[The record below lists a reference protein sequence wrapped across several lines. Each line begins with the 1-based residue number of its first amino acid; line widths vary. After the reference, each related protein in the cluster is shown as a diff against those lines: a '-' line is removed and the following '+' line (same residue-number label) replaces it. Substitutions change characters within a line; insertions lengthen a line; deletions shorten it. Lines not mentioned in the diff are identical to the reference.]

1 MAGSLQYVLHRSEEE
16 RCEEVIPDN
25 YDLWERHEREKERK
39 LASRPDCKDCGNHIQ
54 DDFYF
59 EVEGD
64 ILCEECMYD
73 RYCKDV
79 TDDGW

>member
-1 MAGSLQYVLHRSEEE
+1 M
-16 RCEEVIPDN
+16 IPDN
-25 YDLWERHEREKERK
+25 YELWDRHERELERR
-39 LASRPDCKDCGNHIQ
+39 LASRPVCEDCGKPIQ

-64 ILCEECMYD
+64 ILCEECMHG